1 MQRIPN
7 PKIKEDDAEPKLVA
21 EKVLIRLNA
30 LNLEMRNLDAF
41 CAVLKDLNARLVA
54 EEPVVREPH
63 AHAIAMVRAGILRAA
78 LGSVMACLD
87 PADQK
92 RGNRASVGEVLG
104 LLKGA
109 ADLQQV
115 RESHE
120 GLRKDP
126 LFERVKRLR
135 DDVAHNLARKDAL
148 TLTPVEY
155 ADLYELAEHAKK
167 IVVELFAGCRRGT
180 PDFLDYHGPTAR
192 NAKIFWNT
200 YFFGMHST

>member
-7 PKIKEDDAEPKLVA
+7 PKIKEDEAEPKLVA
-21 EKVLIRLNA
+21 EKVLIRLTA

-41 CAVLKDLNARLVA
+41 CALLKDLNGRLVA

-63 AHAIAMVRAGILRAA
+63 AHTIAMVRAGILRAA

-92 RGNRASVGEVLG
+92 RGGNRASVGEVLG

-109 ADLQQV
+109 ADLQHV

-126 LFERVKRLR
+126 LFKRVKRLR
-135 DDVAHNLARKDAL
+135 DDVAHNLAREDAL
-148 TLTPVEY
+148 TLRP
-155 ADLYELAEHAKK
+155 
-167 IVVELFAGCRRGT
+167 
-180 PDFLDYHGPTAR
+180 
-192 NAKIFWNT
+192 
-200 YFFGMHST
+200 